1 MKILQWTFDNID
13 KDITLK
19 RIDDWKFFRLKKEA
33 FRDALERYD
42 IKIEANSSS
51 FDDVESRRDDA
62 IAIKNIWLEAAQ
74 AWIPIDL
81 TETFKKVLGTFE
93 NVDPNE
99 LIKEQEITAESL
111 WWIPQWAEAPEWEP
125 WEAAQIVESVVWWGL
140 TEGL

>member
-19 RIDDWKFFRLKKEA
+19 RIDDGKFFRINKEA

-62 IAIKNIWLEAAQ
+62 RYGRNKHHK
-74 AWIPIDL
+74 
-81 TETFKKVLGTFE
+81 F
-93 NVDPNE
+93 NVTR
-99 LIKEQEITAESL
+99 Q
-111 WWIPQWAEAPEWEP
+111 
-125 WEAAQIVESVVWWGL
+125 
-140 TEGL
+140 